1 MPKLKTHSGT
11 KDRVQV
17 TKNGKLRRRHAGAGH
32 NLSKKSAARKRRFDS
47 LETLSG
53 GFSRSIK
60 NRLGVK

>member
-17 TKNGKLRRRHAGAGH
+17 TKNGKLRRRHGSAGH
-32 NLSKKSAARKRRFDS
+32 NLSKKSEARKRRMAGT
-47 LETLSG
+47 ETLTG
-53 GFSRSIK
+53 GFARSIK

>member
-17 TKNGKLRRRHAGAGH
+17 SKNGKLRRRHAGAGH
-32 NLSKKSAARKRRFDS
+32 NLSKKSASRKRRQAG
-47 LETLSG
+47 LETITG
-53 GFSRSIK
+53 GFTRSIK

>member
-17 TKNGKLRRRHAGAGH
+17 TKNGKLRRRRAGTGH
-32 NLSKKSAARKRRFDS
+32 FLQKKSAARKRTYAGT
-47 LETLSG
+47 ETMTG
-53 GFSRSIK
+53 GFTRGIK